1 MLWQDIS
8 LAVRQLRKSP
18 GFTLAAV
25 LSLALGIGANTAIF
39 TLLDQV
45 LLRPLAVPHPE
56 ELVRLQWNGQNN
68 AININGDSLSY
79 PAYLD
84 FRDRSQV
91 FNGVICRF
99 SVQLS
104 VAFPG
109 RTELLDGELVSGNY
123 FDVLGVGPALGR
135 VFHPQDDRTPGGH
148 PLAVLSYSYWNSQFQ
163 RDPSV
168 IGRSITVDGLPLTI
182 IGVAQSTFNGI
193 ELGYSPR
200 IWIPVAMKTQMTQ
213 GFFSEFFNLENR
225 RAFWLQVFARLRPG
239 VTPQQAQAS
248 LQPLF
253 HSMLQTEIQS
263 KGFETAP
270 ASTRAQFL
278 KSSIQVLAASQG
290 RTSLRE
296 DYELPLRILMGIVA
310 LVLIIACANVAN
322 LLLER
327 AVGRRREIAVRLA
340 LGARL
345 VDIVRQSLTESLL
358 LALAGGAAGLIVA
371 NWTDAVLVSFLSPG
385 ETPLGLATNPDLR
398 ILAFTLAVCL
408 ATGLLFGLAPVF
420 AARRVEVAESLK
432 ESSRSVAASHG
443 WFRRTLV
450 VAQVALSALLLI
462 GAGQFLRT
470 LVNLQTLDLGLDTKN
485 VIAFSV
491 NPSLN
496 GYGKPKSRQLYRTLV
511 QAVRETPGVQSSG
524 ASAIALLGDEW
535 WGNDVITDTGSKSAN
550 AEDPNFNLV
559 SQGYCSTLHIPIVA
573 GRDFS
578 SADAAGKQRVA
589 VVNQSFVKQYFAG
602 RNPVGHRIGMSSD
615 PGGKTDIEIIGVMK
629 DAKYNNVRTPFRP
642 QVFLDNDQND
652 DIQRI
657 NFYVRTAADPRTM
670 YTALRRTVQQIDS
683 NIPVFDLR
691 ALTEQADITLVRERL
706 IASLAAAFALLATVL
721 AAVGVYALI
730 AYSVT
735 SRTREIGIRVA
746 LGAANR
752 TVLWIV
758 MREVLALVAA
768 AACIA
773 LPAAWV
779 LARLVAAQLYGVA
792 PHDPASLAAATLL
805 LAAVALVAGYVPAR
819 RALRINPIAAL
830 RSE

>member
-1 MLWQDIS
+1 MLWQDVRFA
-8 LAVRQLRKSP
+8 LRQLRQNP
-18 GFTLAAV
+18 GFSLAAI

-39 TLLDQV
+39 TVFDQV
-45 LLRPLAVPHPE
+45 LLRPLPVPHPE

-79 PAYLD
+79 PAYRD
-84 FRDRSQV
+84 FRDHSQV

-99 SVQLS
+99 ALQLS
-104 VAFPG
+104 VAYPG

-123 FDVLGVGPALGR
+123 FSVLGAGPAIGR

-148 PLAVLSYSYWNSQFQ
+148 PLAVLSYAYWNSRFH
-163 RDPSV
+163 RDPTV
-168 IGRSITVDGLPLTI
+168 IGQSITVDGLPLTI
-182 IGVAQSTFNGI
+182 IGVADSNFNGV

-239 VTPQQAQAS
+239 VMAQQAQAS

-270 ASTRAQFL
+270 ASARAQFL
-278 KSSIQVLAASQG
+278 KSSIQVLPASQG

-310 LVLIIACANVAN
+310 FVLVIACANVAN

-345 VDIVRQSLTESLL
+345 GHIVRQSLTESLL
-358 LALAGGAAGLIVA
+358 LALAGGAAGLLLA
-371 NWTDAVLVSFLSPG
+371 NWIDAALVSFLSTG
-385 ETPLGLATNPDLR
+385 ETPLGLATSPDLR

-420 AARRVEVAESLK
+420 AARRVDLAESLK
-432 ESSRSVAASHG
+432 ESARSVAVSHG
-443 WFRRTLV
+443 WFRRALI
-450 VAQVALSALLLI
+450 VAQVALSAVLLI

-470 LVNLQTLDLGLDTKN
+470 LVNLQTLDLGLDTKD

-496 GYGKPKSRQLYRTLV
+496 GYGKPKSRELYRTLLNT
-511 QAVRETPGVQSSG
+511 VRNTPGVQSSA

-535 WGNDVITDTGSKSAN
+535 WANDVITDTGSKSAN

-559 SQGYCSTLHIPIVA
+559 SQGYFSTLHIPIVA

-578 SADAAGKQRVA
+578 AADAASKQRVA

-602 RNPVGHRIGMSSD
+602 RNAVGHRIGMSSD
-615 PGGKTDIEIIGVMK
+615 PGSKTDIEIIGVMK

-657 NFYVRTAADPRTM
+657 NFYVRTAADPHTM
-670 YTALRRTVQQIDS
+670 YAALRRAVQQIDPD
-683 NIPVFDLR
+683 IPVFDLR
-691 ALTEQADITLVRERL
+691 TLAEQADITLVRERL
-706 IASLAAAFALLATVL
+706 IASLAVAFALLATVL

-735 SRTREIGIRVA
+735 RRTREIGIRVA
-746 LGAANR
+746 LGAPNQ
-752 TVLWIV
+752 TVLWTI
-758 MREVLALVAA
+758 MREVFALVLAGA
-768 AACIA
+768 GIA
-773 LPAAWV
+773 VLAAWA
-779 LARLVAAQLYGVA
+779 LARFVASQLYGVQ
-792 PHDPASLAAATLL
+792 PHDALSIATAILL
-805 LAAVALVAGYVPAR
+805 LAAVAAMAGYLPAR

-830 RSE
+830 GSE